1 MRPDPYAVE
10 PWHVRE
16 PAGPALADLAATET
30 VFALSNGCLGIRGTL
45 DEGEPV
51 AERGTY
57 LAGLHELRTMV
68 YTEERAGE
76 PERTD
81 TLVDTIDGTVLRLTV
96 DGHPLDVREGELLD
110 HERVLDMRAGT
121 LTRRLRWRS
130 PGGHVVEVESQRVVP
145 FTHRTAA
152 AIRYAVRAVDGPMD
166 VVVQST
172 LVANAQQPVHPRVPS
187 SEDLLRRPL
196 VPQDHWADG
205 SRLTLLHRTRR
216 SGLLLGAAADHEV
229 HGPGEP
235 DTHGESEEDAAWFTV
250 TSRLAADEEL
260 VLVKYLGYAWSE
272 HRALPAVRDDAVA
285 ALAAVRAV
293 GWDGLLAGQRR
304 VLDEYWEHADLEVD
318 GDPEVQQAARF
329 AMWHLLQATER
340 AEGRAIAGK
349 ALTGT
354 GYEGHAFWD
363 TETFV
368 LQVMTA
374 VRPAVA
380 RHALGWRYGTLEQA
394 RTRARELD
402 LRGAA
407 FPWRSIS
414 GAESSGY
421 WPAGLAAF
429 HVNASVADAVLRYV
443 DATSDDDFARGEGL
457 ALLVETARLWMS
469 LGHYTRDGG
478 FHLFGVTGPDEYS
491 AIADDNVY
499 TNLMAQR
506 NLRGAAHWA
515 QRHAGEATGLGV
527 DGDERETWLAAAE
540 AMAVPYD
547 EELGVHPQ
555 ASGFTDQPSWNFD
568 AMDADS
574 YPLHDGFTYQQ
585 LYRKQVVKQ
594 ADLVLAMYLRGDAFT
609 AEQKVRNFAYYEA
622 VTVRDSSLSAACQSV
637 LAAEVGH
644 LGLAHEY
651 LAESAL
657 ADLRDADHDSSDGLH
672 LAALAGVW
680 IALVAGFGGLRTVD
694 GELRFRP
701 ALPERLTRLAFRYWY
716 RNRLLRVEI
725 RPDGATYELLSG
737 EPLVIRHE
745 DEPVEAAVGS
755 PVHRPLTPRPAPG
768 PVPDQPKHRRPGRRS
783 RPPKAG

>member
-1 MRPDPYAVE
+1 VIRPDPYTVE

-30 VFALSNGCLGIRGTL
+30 VFALSNGCLGVRGTL

-81 TLVDTIDGTVLRLTV
+81 TLVDTIDGTGLRLTV
-96 DGHPLDVREGELLD
+96 DGHPLDIREGVLLD
-110 HERVLDMRAGT
+110 HERVLDLRAGT

-152 AIRYAVRAVDGPMD
+152 AIRYSVRAVDGSMD

-172 LVANAQQPVHPRVPS
+172 LVANAQQPLHPREPS
-187 SEDLLRRPL
+187 SDDLLRHPL
-196 VPQDHWADG
+196 QPLAHWADG
-205 SRLTLLHRTRR
+205 ARLTLLHRTRR
-216 SGLLLGAAADHEV
+216 SGLLLGAAADHEI

-235 DTHGESEEDAAWFTV
+235 DVHSESENDAARLTV
-250 TSRLAADEEL
+250 TARLGADEQL

-272 HRALPAVRDDAVA
+272 HRELPAVRDDAIA
-285 ALAAVRAV
+285 ALAAARAV
-293 GWDGLLAGQRR
+293 GWDALLAGQRR
-304 VLDEYWEHADLEVD
+304 VLDEYWAHADVELD
-318 GDPEVQQAARF
+318 GDPEIQQAVRF

-340 AEGRAIAGK
+340 AEGRAVAGK

-363 TETFV
+363 TEAFV

-380 RHALGWRYGTLEQA
+380 RHALGWRYATLDRA
-394 RTRARELD
+394 RTRAREID

-407 FPWRSIS
+407 FPWRSIT

-429 HVNASVADAVLRYV
+429 HVNAAVADAVLRYV
-443 DATSDDDFARGEGL
+443 DATDDTDFARTEGL
-457 ALLVETARLWMS
+457 ALLVETARLWIS
-469 LGHYTRDGG
+469 LGHYTRDGR

-506 NLRGAAHWA
+506 NLRGAAHRAA
-515 QRHAGEATGLGV
+515 QHPDEATGLGV
-527 DGDERETWLAAAE
+527 DDDERRSWLAAAE
-540 AMAVPYD
+540 AMALPYD
-547 EELGVHPQ
+547 AELGVHPQ
-555 ASGFTDQPSWNFD
+555 AAGFTDQPHWDFD
-568 AMDADS
+568 AMDADA
-574 YPLHDGFTYQQ
+574 YPLHNQFTYQQ
-585 LYRKQVVKQ
+585 LYRKQVIKQ
-594 ADLVLAMYLRGDAFT
+594 ADLVLAMFLRGDAFT
-609 AEQKVRNFAYYEA
+609 AEEKVRNFAYYEA
-622 VTVRDSSLSAACQSV
+622 VTVRDSSLSAACQAV
-637 LAAEVGH
+637 IAAEVGH

-657 ADLRDADHDSSDGLH
+657 ADLRDVEHDSSNGLH

-680 IALVAGFGGLRTVD
+680 IALVAGFGGLRHVE

-701 ALPERLTRLAFRYWY
+701 ALPDGLTRLAFRHGY
-716 RNRLLRVEI
+716 RGRLLRVEV
-725 RPDGATYELLSG
+725 RPDGATYELLEG
-737 EPLVIRHE
+737 EPLRVRHE
-745 DEPVEAAVGS
+745 DEPVEVAVGA

-768 PVPDQPKHRRPGRRS
+768 PAPDQPKHRRPSRRS
-783 RPPKAG
+783 RPPQ